1 MKMKQIPDL
10 KKIIVK
16 AIKYKEG
23 TRLDNITGKFVK
35 KHRKEQSSHPKDK
48 SLLKKLRI
56 SKGDKVLSLASYYA
70 SWAEE
75 IAKLGCK
82 VDLNDVSKSLLDF
95 CRKNKKKFNKYILA
109 DYSTLPKKMNEY
121 DWSFTYEAVGGKQG
135 LPIAC
140 IRGLMNKKGVII
152 TTRTEAPGSKVYQ
165 YPKIAKA
172 LSKIYKIKSY
182 VYKFNVLSVIPRE
195 KRKWEILCCIMKTNK
210 KAQQMA
216 KKDIEVL
223 NKKKFSKKDKDSI
236 IRLSKAAELIKP
248 EFRKYV
254 TTS

>member
-1 MKMKQIPDL
+1 MKQIPDL

-35 KHRKEQSSHPKDK
+35 KGSKEQSSHPKDK

-75 IAKLGCK
+75 IAKSGCK
-82 VDLNDVSKSLLDF
+82 VDINDVSKSLLGF
-95 CRKNKKKFNKYILA
+95 CRKNKRKFSKYILA
-109 DYSTLPKKMNEY
+109 DYSTIPKKLNQY

-152 TTRTEAPGSKVYQ
+152 TTRTEAPGSKHYQ
-165 YPKIAKA
+165 YPKIVKLLGRLYKAK
-172 LSKIYKIKSY
+172 SS

-195 KRKWEILCCIMKTNK
+195 TRKWEILVCTLKTNK

-223 NKKKFSKKDKDSI
+223 NKKKFSKDDKASI
-236 IRLSKAAELIKP
+236 NRLSQIAKLIKP
-248 EFRKYV
+248 EFRK
-254 TTS
+254 SIEI